1 MVFIAGG
8 ESYVPLDQDMATILN
23 LTKTVLIVNPEK
35 LSYAIQMF
43 GNSGV
48 TITCEGKRH
57 LGAVVGT
64 TEYKEKYVSD
74 LITNWISELESLSD
88 IAESDPHCAYSAYV
102 HGLSHK
108 WQYYGRHYNYKLFV
122 KLLLFTLPYC

>member
-1 MVFIAGG
+1 MMFHTPATLMVFIAGG

-23 LTKTVLIVNPEK
+23 LPKTVLIVNPEK

-48 TITCEGKRH
+48 TITCEGKIH

-64 TEYKEKYVSD
+64 IE
-74 LITNWISELESLSD
+74 
-88 IAESDPHCAYSAYV
+88 
-102 HGLSHK
+102 
-108 WQYYGRHYNYKLFV
+108 
-122 KLLLFTLPYC
+122 